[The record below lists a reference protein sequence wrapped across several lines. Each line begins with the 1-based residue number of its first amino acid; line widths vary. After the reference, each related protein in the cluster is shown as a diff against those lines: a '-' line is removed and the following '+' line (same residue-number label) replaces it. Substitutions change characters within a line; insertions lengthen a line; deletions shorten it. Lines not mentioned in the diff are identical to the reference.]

1 MSMSVLLVP
10 LAVALCVTA
19 SETMAS
25 ITNKISNPTENNASI
40 QTRFNSADILIQ
52 TLKEHGLDIEICDSN
67 TILVKSTGGIL
78 RYVRKNKN
86 ESFSIELMN
95 VDKFDCLINDLNELE
110 NEYDRNVQ
118 SFTYNKVIQNLPSN
132 MCIVEN
138 NVLDDESILLT
149 ISVQD

>member
-1 MSMSVLLVP
+1 M
-10 LAVALCVTA
+10 
-19 SETMAS
+19 
-25 ITNKISNPTENNASI
+25 
-40 QTRFNSADILIQ
+40 IQ